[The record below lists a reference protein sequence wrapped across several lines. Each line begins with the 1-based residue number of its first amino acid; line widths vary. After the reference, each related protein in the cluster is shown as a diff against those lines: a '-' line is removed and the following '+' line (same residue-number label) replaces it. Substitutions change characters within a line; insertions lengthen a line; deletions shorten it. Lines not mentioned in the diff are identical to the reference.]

1 MSPDFSGN
9 CDILHLIFT
18 EKIFVG
24 VCTKQACSHTSSLQH
39 HSASFIIPCC
49 DTLPSSKRLQLLL
62 FGCYTFLLFFFGH
75 IAILISSFQ
84 LIVQP
89 YNISSQFW
97 AVYIYTWVIIECPM
111 IWCLMHVLSHYDM
124 IFYVVAT
131 ELVDLLWNMRILWAE
146 WSWCLLRNYS
156 LKTRR
161 YEKQVKQRK

>member
-1 MSPDFSGN
+1 MSPDFGGN

-18 EKIFVG
+18 GKIFVG

-39 HSASFIIPCC
+39 HSASFIILCC

-62 FGCYTFLLFFFGH
+62 FGCYTFFCFFCH

-97 AVYIYTWVIIECPM
+97 AVYIYTWVIIECLM

-124 IFYVVAT
+124 IFYEVAT